1 MAIAAVRRDLSQN
14 LKIEERLANYTL
26 MHSSVHIRINA
37 QTLLAILLRRKEWS
51 QKECGVKT
59 AADELDGGVP
69 ITQED
74 LGLARK
80 VFLDNSGFVF
90 VFHLKRINL
99 CESQPL
105 TVPGGEAAP
114 CVAYHIGVC

>member
-1 MAIAAVRRDLSQN
+1 
-14 LKIEERLANYTL
+14 

-80 VFLDNSGFVF
+80 VFFRYFRTRLRIP
-90 VFHLKRINL
+90 LK
-99 CESQPL
+99 ED
-105 TVPGGEAAP
+105 
-114 CVAYHIGVC
+114 